1 MGIVVG
7 ITSWTSEDVQ
17 TQLRNSNI
25 PEDVLSLF
33 KDFNGAE
40 LSLLST
46 EFMITHLNVA
56 AVVAVKVQAIIKRE
70 IEKEETSRKLKPR
83 VMCNLI
89 IFKVS
94 GKVPMICMI
103 VQNPRQSRCLF
114 QLLIRLRTTLRRRS
128 FLGR

>member
-1 MGIVVG
+1 MG

-25 PEDVLSLF
+25 PEDVLRLF

-89 IFKVS
+89 VS
-94 GKVPMICMI
+94 KYQGKFP
-103 VQNPRQSRCLF
+103 
-114 QLLIRLRTTLRRRS
+114 
-128 FLGR
+128 